1 MTNKITLNLNV
12 KQVEK
17 LVEKSSLEEKLKLV
31 RKLEKETLRRR
42 WGEILKD
49 IDKRLKRFP
58 ISKKEI
64 EQEIKAYRRQ
74 EYAKGHH

>member
-1 MTNKITLNLNV
+1 MTNKITLDLDV

-17 LVEKSSLEEKLKLV
+17 LVEKLPLEEKLKLV
-31 RKLEKETLRRR
+31 RKLEKETLRKR
-42 WGEILKD
+42 WGKILKD

-64 EQEIKAYRRQ
+64 EQEIKAYRR
-74 EYAKGHH
+74 EKYAKGHH

>member
-17 LVEKSSLEEKLKLV
+17 LVEKLSLEEKLKLV